1 MLPLY
6 KRLSE
11 LNLLRRCVMGLTQN
25 QNESFNATVWKK
37 CPKEKRLGAASV
49 ERALNYAVITWNS
62 GKLYV
67 KMLEKMNIQSNWST
81 ENLLR
86 DKNVVRVKSATRK
99 TKKSDNIKKKR
110 IENVTAEQQK
120 RQKMGVDYVPGGH

>member
-1 MLPLY
+1 
-6 KRLSE
+6 
-11 LNLLRRCVMGLTQN
+11 
-25 QNESFNATVWKK
+25 
-37 CPKEKRLGAASV
+37 
-49 ERALNYAVITWNS
+49 
-62 GKLYV
+62 
-67 KMLEKMNIQSNWST
+67 MNIQSNWST

>member
-1 MLPLY
+1 M
-6 KRLSE
+6 
-11 LNLLRRCVMGLTQN
+11 
-25 QNESFNATVWKK
+25 
-37 CPKEKRLGAASV
+37 
-49 ERALNYAVITWNS
+49 
-62 GKLYV
+62 
-67 KMLEKMNIQSNWST
+67 
-81 ENLLR
+81 R